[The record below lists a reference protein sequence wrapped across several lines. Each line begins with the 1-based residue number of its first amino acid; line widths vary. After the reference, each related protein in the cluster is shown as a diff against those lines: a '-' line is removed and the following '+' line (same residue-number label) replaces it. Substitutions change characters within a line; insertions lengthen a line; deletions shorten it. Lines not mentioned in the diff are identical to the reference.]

1 MRFEIEYPKKIGQ
14 FSTNAYYAGKPFP
27 IRNRDKDF
35 WHWLTVEG
43 MTKAKIPRKV
53 LDVPVEIR
61 FSFDDR
67 LDCSNH
73 SVIEKMIEDGMK
85 GWILEDDTRKFVQ
98 RIVTEFNNDGKIVV
112 EVNPMRYEEES
123 DGEI

>member
-1 MRFEIEYPKKIGQ
+1 MRIVIDYPTNIGE
-14 FSTNAYYAGKPFP
+14 FSTNRYYSGKHFAQ
-27 IRNRDKDF
+27 RNQDKDF
-35 WHWLTVEG
+35 WHLLVKG
-43 MTKAKIPRKV
+43 ALSKAKIPRKTF
-53 LDVPVEIR
+53 DVPVEIR

-98 RIVTEFNNDGKIVV
+98 RIVTEFNDDGKIVV
-112 EVNPMRYEEES
+112 EVKPMRYEEES
-123 DGEI
+123 DGAI